1 MSEQQNVA
9 VAPVA
14 VPVVVQAQPL
24 PTPAPVASAPVAAP
38 APAPVLQVVAP
49 APQAAAPLVAAVDP
63 KPTLLRQAGA
73 VGIAVGIVGV
83 GCAAGECAAG
93 FIPGVG
99 PVLRV
104 VMRVAGP
111 AIAAPFAAWV
121 ARLVRG

>member
-1 MSEQQNVA
+1 MATAENVP
-9 VAPVA
+9 VAPA
-14 VPVVVQAQPL
+14 SVPVVVQAQTL
-24 PTPAPVASAPVAAP
+24 PATPVAQP
-38 APAPVLQVVAP
+38 AP
-49 APQAAAPLVAAVDP
+49 APQAPVAAAPAPLIQAVVAAKDP

-73 VGIAVGIVGV
+73 VGVAVGIVGV